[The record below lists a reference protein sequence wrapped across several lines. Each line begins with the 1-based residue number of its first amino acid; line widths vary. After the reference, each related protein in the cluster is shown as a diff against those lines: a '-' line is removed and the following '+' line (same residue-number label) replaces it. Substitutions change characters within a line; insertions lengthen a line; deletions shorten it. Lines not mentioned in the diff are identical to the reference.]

1 MNQIRFHP
9 DVVLAKHKPIDSE
22 EFLEVPPQVLEGAA
36 LPVDF
41 ERSLALLKAGEI
53 DLAPWT
59 VETALAQG
67 QQAFDR
73 MITNPGDTSKMLLR
87 LN

>member
-1 MNQIRFHP
+1 M
-9 DVVLAKHKPIDSE
+9 SS
-22 EFLEVPPQVLEGAA
+22 LEVPPQVLEGRGFA
-36 LPVDF
+36 VDF

-59 VETALAQG
+59 VETALAG

-87 LN
+87 VN